1 MLDKPADF
9 WLSQLGRGAAGIQ
22 GVAAPPRPRQ
32 GVTRGVHGGGAEGGR
47 ETRAGEGPA
56 SRPWR
61 RAEGSGS
68 VDLLLDQLAL
78 LRRAP
83 PCGCLADSDP

>member
-1 MLDKPADF
+1 MV
-9 WLSQLGRGAAGIQ
+9 STGEVQR
-22 GVAAPPRPRQ
+22 
-32 GVTRGVHGGGAEGGR
+32 EGGR
-47 ETRAGEGPA
+47 HGQVRAQRAGPGDE
-56 SRPWR
+56 R
-61 RAEGSGS
+61 RAAGS